1 MTIKLVVLT
10 RDGVINQ
17 DTLDYMKSPETWN
30 ALPGSLES
38 IAALNRAGIRV
49 AVATNESGLSRGLFD
64 IDQLTAI
71 HRQMHDELEKVG
83 GQVEM
88 VLFCPHAP
96 SDDCDC
102 RKPRPGMLKQI
113 AERALVDL
121 SDITL
126 IGVCARDLQAA
137 LTAGAQPI
145 LVLSG
150 KGEENLLEF
159 ARAEN
164 IAVFDDLPAAVQAL
178 LKEHPGTL

>member
-1 MTIKLVVLT
+1 MKLVILT

-17 DTLDYMKSPETWN
+17 DTLDYMKSPETWK

-64 IDQLTAI
+64 IDRLTAI
-71 HRQMHDELEKVG
+71 HRRMHDELEKVG

-96 SDDCDC
+96 SDECDC
-102 RKPRPGMLKQI
+102 RKPKPGMLKQI
-113 AERALVDL
+113 AERALVDM

-137 LTAGAQPI
+137 VAAGARPV

-150 KGEENLLEF
+150 KGEESLLEF

-164 IAVFDDLPAAVQAL
+164 IPVFDDLPGAVQAL
-178 LKEHPGTL
+178 LREHPGTR

>member
-17 DTLDYMKSPETWN
+17 DTLDYVKSPEAWKP
-30 ALPGSLES
+30 LPGSLEA

-49 AVATNESGLSRGLFD
+49 AVATNESGISRGLFD

-71 HRQMHDELEKVG
+71 HCQMHDELEKVG
-83 GQVEM
+83 GQVDM

-102 RKPRPGMLKQI
+102 RKPRPGMLQQI

-121 SDITL
+121 SEITL

-137 LTAGAQPI
+137 LTAGARPVLI
-145 LVLSG
+145 LSE
-150 KGEENLLEF
+150 KGEKDLLEF
-159 ARAEN
+159 TRSEN
-164 IAVFDDLPAAVQAL
+164 IPVFGDLPSAVHAL
-178 LKEHPGTL
+178 LKGHPGTR